1 MASLF
6 AEKYGLTQE
15 EAEAQVAF
23 YVGVYGGSEIDSVF
37 VRNDLPLDL
46 EMTTHEFVHR
56 AAFLGAKA
64 LGEEQLDYQIFNLF
78 GYPLEKRL
86 QLKQNVS
93 ESSAL
98 ELQEIYELRRVLVE
112 GLTQWSTRE
121 MGRMALEQG
130 QQELFVDDPNVYR
143 FEVVAVDFLQEK
155 LVEFYSFTEDKARS
169 FILDIALS
177 GDLSNL
183 KKVVG
188 TGLPSLLA
196 LAHDCYVKE
205 TLEEMIKQ
213 GEFKE

>member
-1 MASLF
+1 M
-6 AEKYGLTQE
+6 
-15 EAEAQVAF
+15 
-23 YVGVYGGSEIDSVF
+23 
-37 VRNDLPLDL
+37 
-46 EMTTHEFVHR
+46 
-56 AAFLGAKA
+56 
-64 LGEEQLDYQIFNLF
+64 
-78 GYPLEKRL
+78 
-86 QLKQNVS
+86 
-93 ESSAL
+93 
-98 ELQEIYELRRVLVE
+98 LVE